1 MRLFPPVRAMLFD
14 WNGTLLADLPAAYRA
29 WMACFRLLGRPE
41 ITLAEFR
48 RTYALP
54 WQAFYR
60 RHGVSARQLR
70 REGKRLAA
78 RHRLAYG
85 TPPFAP
91 GARQT
96 LRTLHRRGIMLGI
109 LSDEPR
115 HIIVGRL
122 KKSGLRPLFSFIGT
136 SEQFPPKPSPAGVR
150 AFLARVDCTPGA
162 CLLVGDLRDD
172 LRAGRAAKVR
182 TVAYLRGW
190 QTATLLRKMK
200 PDYAIRNLNEILRLP
215 QLQKP

>member
-1 MRLFPPVRAMLFD
+1 MRIFPPARAVLFD
-14 WNGTLLADLPAAYRA
+14 WNGTLLADLSAAYRA
-29 WMACFRLLGRPE
+29 WMACFALVGRPR

-48 RTYALP
+48 CTYALP

-70 REGKRLAA
+70 REGKRLAD
-78 RHRLAYG
+78 RHRRTYG
-85 TPPFAP
+85 RPPFSP

-96 LRTLHRRGIMLGI
+96 LRALHRRGITLGI

-115 HIIVGRL
+115 HIIVRRL
-122 KKSGLRPLFSFIGT
+122 KTSGLRPLFSFIGT
-136 SEQFPPKPSPAGVR
+136 SEQYPPKPSPAGVR
-150 AFLARVDCTPGA
+150 VFVARARCVPRA

-172 LRAGRAAKVR
+172 LRAGKAAKVR

-190 QTATLLRKMK
+190 QTPALLRKMK
-200 PDYAIRNLNEILRLP
+200 PDYAIKNLNEILRLP

>member
-1 MRLFPPVRAMLFD
+1 MRLFPPVRAVLFD
-14 WNGTLLADLPAAYRA
+14 WNGTLLSDLPAAYRA

-60 RHGVSARQLR
+60 RHRVSARQLQ

-91 GARQT
+91 GARRT

-109 LSDEPR
+109 FSDEPR
-115 HIIVGRL
+115 HIIVRRL
-122 KKSGLRPLFSFIGT
+122 QAAGLRPLFSFIGT
-136 SEQFPPKPSPAGVR
+136 SQQFPPKPSPAGVK
-150 AFLARVDCTPGA
+150 AFLAQARCAPRA

-172 LRAGRAAKVR
+172 LRAGRTAKVR

-190 QTATLLRKMK
+190 QTPHLLRKEK
-200 PDYAIRNLNEILRLP
+200 PDFTIKNLREIPGLLGGN
-215 QLQKP
+215 